1 MEQLLFIF
9 AYLLLASIYFMAII
23 LFTIIF
29 TSLNEEIRC
38 YEYYLK
44 HTTYCCTDQM
54 PVNQSHS
61 LVLIKKPYNETI
73 TGMCQNQLLQEINS
87 DDYWIFKRHCTEIQM
102 RHTQLAKIKTAFKK
116 PDYWKRIRSNTSLI
130 ISTSSPTENILVIII
145 IIQFI

>member
-9 AYLLLASIYFMAII
+9 AYLLLAGIYFLATI
-23 LFTIIF
+23 LF
-29 TSLNEEIRC
+29 TSLNKEIKY

-44 HTTYCCTDQM
+44 HTSHSCADQM
-54 PVNQSHS
+54 SINQSYP
-61 LVLIKKPYNETI
+61 VILINRHNETI
-73 TGMCQNQLLQEINS
+73 TGICQNQLLQEINS
-87 DDYWIFKRHCTEIQM
+87 DDYWIFKRHYTEIQT